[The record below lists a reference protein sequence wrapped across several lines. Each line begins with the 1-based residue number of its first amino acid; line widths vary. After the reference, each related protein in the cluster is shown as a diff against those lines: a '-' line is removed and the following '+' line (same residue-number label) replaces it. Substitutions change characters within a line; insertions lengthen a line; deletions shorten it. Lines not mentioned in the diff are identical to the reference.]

1 MANVRSIV
9 HHNEYLIPIIECW
22 FVASAYENKKNKTKH
37 NHTRA
42 LNIYIS
48 IRERELL
55 FWRLRDI
62 LFQMLYSNKMRAY
75 AYDYTYGS
83 VWTISPFPIVNIC
96 GKTIEFKCTFSWW
109 FSMQKLLR
117 RCVKCTLRIYRDEIQ
132 FNRWIWDRIENRFYI
147 HRIYSFNRSCISELC
162 ICFICRWSWLIIQL
176 QQLLFICLLSP
187 SYRFDSKSEKR
198 LEYDTARDHSQL
210 ARCIKLRE
218 SAHNYIWIVLFLSST
233 ISWILEFD
241 LYSGFDRKIKQQP
254 KQKQ

>member
-1 MANVRSIV
+1 
-9 HHNEYLIPIIECW
+9 
-22 FVASAYENKKNKTKH
+22 
-37 NHTRA
+37 
-42 LNIYIS
+42 
-48 IRERELL
+48 
-55 FWRLRDI
+55 
-62 LFQMLYSNKMRAY
+62 MRAY

-132 FNRWIWDRIENRFYI
+132 FTTGGSEIELKIDFI
-147 HRIYSFNRSCISELC
+147 FHRIYIFVQQELHFG
-162 ICFICRWSWLIIQL
+162 IVYLFYMPLIVADNSATTATVY
-176 QQLLFICLLSP
+176 LSTVAFL
-187 SYRFDSKSEKR
+187 SIRFEERKKD

-254 KQKQ
+254 KQKQKTIIITTKYHCNENK